1 MQPVPL
7 RRNPVRRLRH
17 FRNTSSRRQQRTRAT
32 RGSSL
37 HLFFTLEISIVGTSG
52 GPPTPSNEWRLRKW
66 TASRREESVGRA
78 RMLAILHELASR
90 APSFVPSRVGP
101 DRGRAP
107 RGERGGRTRRR
118 DESASQLGFSLSL
131 TRRPEVPRGP
141 RRTPCRGAGPGR
153 VGLSAGAGGTPGER
167 PPPKLTRLGA
177 VLSASPIPLSPL
189 AARLCWLCPCL
200 ILSRC
205 SALGCSRQAGSFFGP
220 AGTGG
225 SPTSAVISAAQHLAT
240 PLTRHV
246 TSSGRCFGKFC
257 RIPLESDSFRDLE
270 IRRDTGSG
278 GLVKR
283 TPPREGHPNW
293 CRHSPLSRCVKNFD
307 VTSRIFCLSDI
318 FRVNIFLPC
327 PDLVE
332 YRA

>member
-17 FRNTSSRRQQRTRAT
+17 FRNTSSRRQQRIRAT

-37 HLFFTLEISIVGTSG
+37 HLFFTLEISIVGTSV

-66 TASRREESVGRA
+66 TPSRREESVGRA

-153 VGLSAGAGGTPGER
+153 VGLGAGAGGTPGER

-220 AGTGG
+220 CWYRRQ
-225 SPTSAVISAAQHLAT
+225 PHLRCNFCSAALGDAANTARQLERALLRKVLPD
-240 PLTRHV
+240 PLRGRQFLRSGDSTRHWQW
-246 TSSGRCFGKFC
+246 R
-257 RIPLESDSFRDLE
+257 
-270 IRRDTGSG
+270 
-278 GLVKR
+278 
-283 TPPREGHPNW
+283 PR
-293 CRHSPLSRCVKNFD
+293 
-307 VTSRIFCLSDI
+307 
-318 FRVNIFLPC
+318 
-327 PDLVE
+327 
-332 YRA
+332 